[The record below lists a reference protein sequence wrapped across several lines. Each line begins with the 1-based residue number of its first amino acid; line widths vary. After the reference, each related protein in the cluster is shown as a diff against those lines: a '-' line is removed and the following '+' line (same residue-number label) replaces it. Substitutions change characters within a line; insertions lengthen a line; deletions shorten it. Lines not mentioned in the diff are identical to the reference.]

1 MDRVAVFV
9 DAGYLFAQGSVL
21 VTGEKLHRGE
31 LHLDHDKVITT
42 LSDLATQ
49 VSSLPLL
56 RIYWYD
62 GSSSGPSTQQ
72 LALAF
77 RSHVKLR
84 LGYVNQHG
92 QQEGVDALIVT
103 DLINLARNRAMADA
117 VVLTGDGDLRVGIQQ
132 AQEHGVRVHLLGIEP
147 ARDNQSPALVQ
158 EADSVHELRKEVLS
172 TFLQRAQSHFSAAAP
187 AVGGDSPL
195 VAAAEMIAGQLSDDE
210 VDAILR
216 ESSGGSVPMEVDR
229 RLLVEGSRRTGEPL
243 SPHDKRLVRETFL
256 ATCRARRPV

>member
-9 DAGYLFAQGSVL
+9 DAGYLFAQGSLL
-21 VTGEKLHRGE
+21 VAGEKLHRSE
-31 LHLDHDKVITT
+31 LHLDHDKVIAT
-42 LSDLATQ
+42 LAELATE

-77 RSHVKLR
+77 RANVKLR
-84 LGYVNQHG
+84 LGFVNQHG

-117 VVLTGDGDLRVGIQQ
+117 LVLTGDGDLRVGIQQ
-132 AQEHGVRVHLLGIEP
+132 AQELGVRVHLLGIEP
-147 ARDNQSPALVQ
+147 ARENQSPALVQ
-158 EADSVHELRKEVLS
+158 EADTVHELRKEVLS
-172 TFLQRAQSHFSAAAP
+172 TLIERTHGHFPGPVPSS
-187 AVGGDSPL
+187 GDDSPL
-195 VAAAEMIAGQLSDDE
+195 VAAAEMIAGQLTDDE
-210 VDAILR
+210 VDALLR
-216 ESSGGSVPMEVDR
+216 ESSGGSVPTEVDR

-256 ATCRARRPV
+256 ATCRARRSG